1 MDFSQEQ
8 QLIFDKYIQGKNLF
22 ITGPGGTGKSFLI
35 KHIYEDACKK
45 GINVDITALTGCA
58 ATILECKAKTIHSWG
73 GIGIGTGTIYEII
86 NKIKK
91 NPGDFYLT
99 IKFDKEDLIKEYFAG
114 LRYYGSLQFY
124 KRISS
129 KSDECLFNLV
139 NKFNDLSDEE
149 LFDFIKNKEN
159 IHKPIKYKGI
169 SYNFREELL
178 NQDGNFDYIGNFND
192 WEKTIKEI
200 KDKTNIDLTSLKE
213 ETTKS
218 FKEQKYG

>member
-1 MDFSQEQ
+1 MIIFQLPPCRLYPKICELITNQYPQSLYIHEVFDLSNDRFFSNVNNHLNITPKNFKFQRSPITFG
-8 QLIFDKYIQGKNLF
+8 IFN
-22 ITGPGGTGKSFLI
+22 
-35 KHIYEDACKK
+35 
-45 GINVDITALTGCA
+45 
-58 ATILECKAKTIHSWG
+58 
-73 GIGIGTGTIYEII
+73 I

-159 IHKPIKYKGI
+159 IHKPINYKGI